1 MSDITLD
8 AAKVA
13 AGRLFAASKYPY
25 LASALFAAPVL
36 AAAGSS
42 TIAVDRQWRV
52 LADPGVVEG
61 MDARELGR
69 LLVHLVS
76 HLLRDHAARAVTV
89 GVGDDGAGVGDRPT
103 AVAWARSADAELN
116 DDLEPQAMVPA
127 SAPDLPGALGGLPG
141 GLAEQYYELRPPGP
155 RFWDCGSGCDGVPRP
170 WDPEHCHGGH
180 ARPCTSVCLGT
191 GERQAQWLRLATA
204 SELQRWMGLEPGRIP
219 AGWARWAEKVLPSK
233 VDWRRALAA
242 EVRWGVQRAAGMV
255 DYSYRKPSRRA
266 EAAPGIIFPVLQ
278 QPVPD
283 VAVVCDTSG
292 SMTEGQLGRALAEV
306 EALLQRAGLR
316 DRQVRVLVCDVDVK
330 SVRRVSRASQV
341 ELVGGGGTDMAMGIA
356 HALALRPRPSVV
368 VVLTDGWTPWPAD
381 PVRGAR
387 VIVALI
393 GPTGGTAHRLLDREP
408 PPPPSWA
415 RTVRVEVP
423 A

>member
-1 MSDITLD
+1 MAWL
-8 AAKVA
+8 
-13 AGRLFAASKYPY
+13 
-25 LASALFAAPVL
+25 
-36 AAAGSS
+36 SS
-42 TIAVDRQWRV
+42 TTSS
-52 LADPGVVEG
+52 
-61 MDARELGR
+61 GR
-69 LLVHLVS
+69 RGRAFGTAGLV
-76 HLLRDHAARAVTV
+76 AT
-89 GVGDDGAGVGDRPT
+89 GC
-103 AVAWARSADAELN
+103 
-116 DDLEPQAMVPA
+116 
-127 SAPDLPGALGGLPG
+127 
-141 GLAEQYYELRPPGP
+141 PGP
-155 RFWDCGSGCDGVPRP
+155 GTPSIATAATP
-170 WDPEHCHGGH
+170 
-180 ARPCTSVCLGT
+180 RPCTSVCLGT

-219 AGWARWAEKVLPSK
+219 AGWARWAEEVLPSK

-292 SMTEGQLGRALAEV
+292 SMTEGQLGRALAEI

-356 HALALRPRPSVV
+356 RALALRPRPSVV
-368 VVLTDGWTPWPAD
+368 VVLTDGWTPWPAE

>member
-1 MSDITLD
+1 MSDIPLD

-36 AAAGSS
+36 AAPGSG
-42 TIAVDRQWRV
+42 TIAVDRHWRV

-61 MDARELGR
+61 VGAQELGR

-292 SMTEGQLGRALAEV
+292 SMTEGQLGAWPR
-306 EALLQRAGLR
+306 
-316 DRQVRVLVCDVDVK
+316 
-330 SVRRVSRASQV
+330 SRHCCS
-341 ELVGGGGTDMAMGIA
+341 GPGYGTGRSGSWSA
-356 HALALRPRPSVV
+356 
-368 VVLTDGWTPWPAD
+368 TWT
-381 PVRGAR
+381 
-387 VIVALI
+387 
-393 GPTGGTAHRLLDREP
+393 
-408 PPPPSWA
+408 
-415 RTVRVEVP
+415 
-423 A
+423 

>member
-1 MSDITLD
+1 MSDIPLD

-36 AAAGSS
+36 AAPGSG
-42 TIAVDRQWRV
+42 TIAVDRHWRV

-61 MDARELGR
+61 VGAQELGR